1 MGAMSS
7 ATNRRYN
14 MTDNMQDSCFMA
26 RRFSDS
32 PPSVRRSSVAVLH
45 YANTWVAD
53 ADDEGLGQDNPVFV
67 GDEGLSRHGFKSTDS
82 LENEAGDSCQR
93 NTVSTN
99 KRVEKDRSGEL
110 ARMMWRRNTLAKL
123 EEYERSQTCG
133 FDI

>member
-7 ATNRRYN
+7 ATNRRYS

-45 YANTWVAD
+45 YANTWVAG

-67 GDEGLSRHGFKSTDS
+67 GDEGLSS
-82 LENEAGDSCQR
+82 LENEAGVSCPR

-99 KRVEKDRSGEL
+99 KREKDRSGEL